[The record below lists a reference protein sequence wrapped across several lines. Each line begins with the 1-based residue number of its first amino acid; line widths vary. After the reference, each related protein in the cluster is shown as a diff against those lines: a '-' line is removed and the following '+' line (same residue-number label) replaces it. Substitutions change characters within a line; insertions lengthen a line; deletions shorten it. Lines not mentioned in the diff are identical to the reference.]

1 MNNDCNRPANSGS
14 RSAELSKKVISNLR
28 FSESTVWNSGNGI
41 TTRTIYDTPQV
52 FDSNEVAIVKI
63 GDDIY
68 EGNIDTLLSSDR
80 GEGSYFA
87 FGTPATLNSVG
98 TVNITDDKVITE
110 FDSIS
115 WWKTWS
121 NRIDGADDLDYKD
134 IVKIDHHPKEDIIGT
149 ADFTS
154 SDYSS
159 TCEMV
164 ANLIYETKLVMDK
177 DIAEKLFLG
186 IVSDSERFLFKN
198 TTVGTFEMVAKLCK
212 DYNLDFTNLYANLYQ
227 KSFNE
232 CKFEAYIINNL
243 IITDNKFGY
252 ILIDNKVVEEYKV
265 DLSTASVLINN
276 FNFIEELNV
285 WCFITYDERN
295 EIYKVNIRSRGP
307 IINEVASKYNGGGHQ
322 YASGVRISEK
332 KDVDA
337 LIKDLDEVASNYLA
351 EEQN

>member
-1 MNNDCNRPANSGS
+1 MININKDVY
-14 RSAELSKKVISNLR
+14 KKIFKLIKKYDEIVLARHIGPDPDAVASQIALR
-28 FSESTVWNSGNGI
+28 
-41 TTRTIYDTPQV
+41 
-52 FDSNEVAIVKI
+52 
-63 GDDIY
+63 
-68 EGNIDTLLSSDR
+68 
-80 GEGSYFA
+80 
-87 FGTPATLNSVG
+87 
-98 TVNITDDKVITE
+98 
-110 FDSIS
+110 DSIKLTFPNKRVYAVGAGVS
-115 WWKTWS
+115 KFKYLGSLDKPDFNSLTNS
-121 NRIDGADDLDYKD
+121 LLIVLEVPNFYRIDGADDLDYKD

-159 TCEMV
+159 TC
-164 ANLIYETKLVMDK
+164 
-177 DIAEKLFLG
+177 
-186 IVSDSERFLFKN
+186 
-198 TTVGTFEMVAKLCK
+198 EMVAKLCK

>member
-1 MNNDCNRPANSGS
+1 MININKDVY
-14 RSAELSKKVISNLR
+14 KKIFKLIKKYDEIVLARHIGPDPDAVASQIALR
-28 FSESTVWNSGNGI
+28 
-41 TTRTIYDTPQV
+41 
-52 FDSNEVAIVKI
+52 
-63 GDDIY
+63 
-68 EGNIDTLLSSDR
+68 
-80 GEGSYFA
+80 
-87 FGTPATLNSVG
+87 
-98 TVNITDDKVITE
+98 
-110 FDSIS
+110 DSIKLTFPNKRVYAVGAGVS
-115 WWKTWS
+115 KFKYLGSLDKPDFNSLTNS
-121 NRIDGADDLDYKD
+121 LLIVLDVPNFYRIDGADDLDYKD

-212 DYNLDFTNLYANLYQ
+212 DYNLDFTNLYGNLYQ

-265 DLSTASVLINN
+265 DLSAASVLINN

>member
-1 MNNDCNRPANSGS
+1 M
-14 RSAELSKKVISNLR
+14 
-28 FSESTVWNSGNGI
+28 
-41 TTRTIYDTPQV
+41 
-52 FDSNEVAIVKI
+52 IVL
-63 GDDIY
+63 DVPNFY
-68 EGNIDTLLSSDR
+68 
-80 GEGSYFA
+80 
-87 FGTPATLNSVG
+87 
-98 TVNITDDKVITE
+98 
-110 FDSIS
+110 
-115 WWKTWS
+115 
-121 NRIDGADDLDYKD
+121 RIDGADDLDYKD

-265 DLSTASVLINN
+265 DLSAASVLINN

>member
-1 MNNDCNRPANSGS
+1 MININKDVY
-14 RSAELSKKVISNLR
+14 KKIFKLIKKYDEIVLARHIGPDPDAVASQIALR
-28 FSESTVWNSGNGI
+28 
-41 TTRTIYDTPQV
+41 
-52 FDSNEVAIVKI
+52 
-63 GDDIY
+63 
-68 EGNIDTLLSSDR
+68 
-80 GEGSYFA
+80 
-87 FGTPATLNSVG
+87 
-98 TVNITDDKVITE
+98 
-110 FDSIS
+110 DSIKLTFPNKRVYAVGAGVS
-115 WWKTWS
+115 KFKYLGSLDKPDFNSLTNS
-121 NRIDGADDLDYKD
+121 LLIVLDVPNFYRIDGADDLDYKD

-227 KSFNE
+227 KGFNE

-265 DLSTASVLINN
+265 DLSAASVLINN

>member
-1 MNNDCNRPANSGS
+1 
-14 RSAELSKKVISNLR
+14 
-28 FSESTVWNSGNGI
+28 
-41 TTRTIYDTPQV
+41 
-52 FDSNEVAIVKI
+52 
-63 GDDIY
+63 
-68 EGNIDTLLSSDR
+68 
-80 GEGSYFA
+80 
-87 FGTPATLNSVG
+87 
-98 TVNITDDKVITE
+98 
-110 FDSIS
+110 
-115 WWKTWS
+115 
-121 NRIDGADDLDYKD
+121 
-134 IVKIDHHPKEDIIGT
+134 
-149 ADFTS
+149 
-154 SDYSS
+154 
-159 TCEMV
+159 MV

-186 IVSDSERFLFKN
+186 MVSDSERFLFKN
-198 TTVGTFEMVAKLCK
+198 TTVGTFEMAAKLCR

-243 IITDNKFGY
+243 VITDNKFGY

-322 YASGVRISEK
+322 YASGARISEK

-337 LIKDLDEVASNYLA
+337 LIKDLDKVAADYIA
-351 EEQN
+351 KEQN

>member
-1 MNNDCNRPANSGS
+1 MININ
-14 RSAELSKKVISNLR
+14 K
-28 FSESTVWNSGNGI
+28 
-41 TTRTIYDTPQV
+41 
-52 FDSNEVAIVKI
+52 
-63 GDDIY
+63 DIY
-68 EGNIDTLLSSDR
+68 KKIFKLIKKYDEIVLARHIGPDPDAVASQIALR
-80 GEGSYFA
+80 
-87 FGTPATLNSVG
+87 
-98 TVNITDDKVITE
+98 
-110 FDSIS
+110 DSIKLTFPNKRVYAVGVGVS
-115 WWKTWS
+115 KFKYLGSLDKPDFNSLTNS
-121 NRIDGADDLDYKD
+121 LLIVLDVPNFYRIDGADDLDYKD

-198 TTVGTFEMVAKLCK
+198 TTAGTFEMAAKLCK

-265 DLSTASVLINN
+265 DLSAASVLINN

-322 YASGVRISEK
+322 YASGARISEK
-332 KDVDA
+332 KNVDA
-337 LIKDLDEVASNYLA
+337 LIKDLDEAASNYLA